1 MHSPLAA
8 IIGLG
13 NPGPEHVDT
22 RHNAGFWWVDGV
34 VARWGG
40 DLRFEP
46 KLKAVVGRTHIDG
59 RDVWLAKPLTFMN
72 ASGGAVAALCRY
84 YRLAV
89 TDILVAHDELDLPPG
104 TVRLKKGGGA
114 GGHNGLTDIIR
125 HMERDFWRLRIGVG
139 RPAPGR
145 DLIPYVLGSP
155 SRQQRG
161 LIDGGLARSLDIV
174 PLLVQGRYEQAM
186 NLLHTTNEVAGGT

>member
-1 MHSPLAA
+1 MHPPLAA

-22 RHNAGFWWVDGV
+22 RHNAGFWWIDEV

-40 DLRFEP
+40 DLRFEA

-72 ASGGAVAALCRY
+72 ASGSAVAALCRY

-114 GGHNGLTDIIR
+114 GGHNGLADIIR

-139 RPAPGR
+139 RPSPGR
-145 DLIPYVLGSP
+145 DLVPYVLGQP
-155 SRQQRG
+155 SRQEREG
-161 LIDGGLARSLDIV
+161 IDACLARSLDIL
-174 PLLVQGRYEQAM
+174 PLLVQGQYERAM
-186 NLLHTTNEVAGGT
+186 NFLHTTSEVAGGT